1 MPPMKL
7 SVVTTLFHS
16 EHHVD
21 EFHARMVAV
30 VSAITDEFEIIYVND
45 GSPDNALMRVLALQ
59 LQDRRVVAVD
69 LSRNFGHHRALM
81 TGLQQAQGDHVFM
94 IDSDLEEAPE
104 LLTEYW
110 ATALDD
116 VDLDVVYGVQGQRK
130 GAWFERLSG
139 RLWYRLFALLSN
151 IDYPADGVTARL
163 MARRY
168 VDAVVSYPETQ
179 LELWGIFVLA
189 GFEQRAIQVAK
200 SSKGTSTY
208 SFTRKLRMMIDSV
221 TSFSS
226 IPLVASFILGLIM
239 TAVSFGFIIWLLVQ
253 RFVYD
258 EMIEG
263 WTSTLISIWFIGGL
277 ILFSLGIIGIYL
289 AKMFLEIK
297 NRPLTVIRK
306 IHRVTDG

>member
-1 MPPMKL
+1 
-7 SVVTTLFHS
+7 
-16 EHHVD
+16 VD
-21 EFHARMVAV
+21 EFHARMAATM
-30 VSAITDEFEIIYVND
+30 STITDDFEIIYVND
-45 GSPDNALMRVLALQ
+45 GSPDGALQRVLALQ
-59 LQDRRVVAVD
+59 AQDRRVVAID

-81 TGLQQAQGDHVFM
+81 TGLQHARGDHVFM

-104 LLTEYW
+104 LLGDYW
-110 ATALDD
+110 ATVSDE
-116 VDLDVVYGVQGQRK
+116 VDLDVVYGIQEQRK

-139 RLWYRLFALLSN
+139 RMWYRMFAWLSN

-163 MARRY
+163 MSRRY

-189 GFEQRAIQVAK
+189 GFEQRAIRVAK
-200 SSKGTSTY
+200 GSKGTSTY
-208 SFTRKLRMMIDSV
+208 SFGHKLRVMIDSI

-226 IPLVASFILGLIM
+226 IPLVASFVLGLAM

-258 EMIEG
+258 EIIEG

-297 NRPLTVIRK
+297 NRPLTVVRK
-306 IHRVTDG
+306 IHRIPDA

>member
-1 MPPMKL
+1 MKL

-16 EHHVD
+16 ERHVD
-21 EFHARMVAV
+21 EFHARTVAAM
-30 VSAITDEFEIIYVND
+30 SSITDDFEIIYVND
-45 GSPDNALMRVLALQ
+45 GSPDGALQRVLALQ
-59 LQDRRVVAVD
+59 MQDGRVVAID

-81 TGLQQAQGDHVFM
+81 TGLQHARGDHVFM

-104 LLTEYW
+104 LLNDYW
-110 ATALDD
+110 ATCSSD
-116 VDLDVVYGVQGQRK
+116 VDLDVVYGIQEQRK

-139 RLWYRLFALLSN
+139 RLWYGMFALLSN

-163 MARRY
+163 MSRRY

-189 GFEQRAIQVAK
+189 GFEQRAIRVAK

-208 SFTRKLRMMIDSV
+208 SFTRKLRMMVDSI

-226 IPLVASFILGLIM
+226 IPLVASFVLGLAM

-258 EMIEG
+258 EIIEG

-297 NRPLTVIRK
+297 NRPLTVVRK
-306 IHRVTDG
+306 VHRIPDA

>member
-1 MPPMKL
+1 MEL

-16 EHHVD
+16 ERHVD
-21 EFHARMVAV
+21 EFHSRTVAAVSVATNDFEV
-30 VSAITDEFEIIYVND
+30 VYVND
-45 GSPDNALMRVLALQ
+45 GSPDGALGRVLALQ
-59 LQDRRVVAVD
+59 QQDPRVVVVD

-81 TGLQQAQGDHVFM
+81 TGLQQARGDHVFM

-104 LLTEYW
+104 LFADYW
-110 ATALDD
+110 TARGNDD
-116 VDLDVVYGVQGQRK
+116 ALDVVYGVQEQRK
-130 GAWFERLSG
+130 GGWFERLSG
-139 RLWYRLFALLSN
+139 RVWYRLFALLSN

-163 MARRY
+163 MSRRY
-168 VDAVVSYPETQ
+168 VDAVTSYPETQ

-189 GFEQRAIQVAK
+189 GFEQRAIRVAK

-208 SFTRKLRMMIDSV
+208 SFGRKLRMMVDSI

-226 IPLVASFILGLIM
+226 IPLVGSFVLGLLI
-239 TAVSFGFIIWLLVQ
+239 AAISFGFIIYLLVQ
-253 RFVYD
+253 RYVYD
-258 EMIEG
+258 EIIEG

-306 IHRVTDG
+306 IHRTPDA

>member
-1 MPPMKL
+1 VKL

-16 EHHVD
+16 ERHVD
-21 EFHARMVAV
+21 EFHARTVVAM
-30 VSAITDEFEIIYVND
+30 SKITDDFEIIYVND
-45 GSPDNALMRVLALQ
+45 GSPDGALQRVLKLQ
-59 LQDRRVVAVD
+59 AQDRRVVAID

-81 TGLQQAQGDHVFM
+81 TGLQHARGDHVFM

-104 LLTEYW
+104 LLNDYW
-110 ATALDD
+110 VTCSNE
-116 VDLDVVYGVQGQRK
+116 VDLDVVYGIQEQRK
-130 GAWFERLSG
+130 GGWFERLSG
-139 RLWYRLFALLSN
+139 RLWYRMFALLSN

-163 MARRY
+163 MSRRY
-168 VDAVVSYPETQ
+168 VDAVISYPETQ

-189 GFEQRAIQVAK
+189 GFEQRAIRVAK
-200 SSKGTSTY
+200 RSKGSSTY
-208 SFTRKLRMMIDSV
+208 SFGRKLRMMIDSI

-226 IPLVASFILGLIM
+226 IPLVASFVLGLAM

-258 EMIEG
+258 EIIEG

-297 NRPLTVIRK
+297 NRPLTVVRK
-306 IHRVTDG
+306 IHRMPDA

>member
-1 MPPMKL
+1 M
-7 SVVTTLFHS
+7 SS
-16 EHHVD
+16 
-21 EFHARMVAV
+21 
-30 VSAITDEFEIIYVND
+30 ITDDFEIIYVND
-45 GSPDNALMRVLALQ
+45 GSPDGALQRVLALQ
-59 LQDRRVVAVD
+59 MQDGRVVAID

-81 TGLQQAQGDHVFM
+81 TGLQHARGDHVFM

-104 LLTEYW
+104 LLNDYW
-110 ATALDD
+110 ATCSSD
-116 VDLDVVYGVQGQRK
+116 VDLDVVYGIQEQRK

-139 RLWYRLFALLSN
+139 RLWYGMFALLSN

-163 MARRY
+163 MSRRY

-189 GFEQRAIQVAK
+189 GFEQRAIRVAK

-208 SFTRKLRMMIDSV
+208 SFTRKLRMMVDSI

-226 IPLVASFILGLIM
+226 IPLVASFVLGLAM

-258 EMIEG
+258 EIIEG

-297 NRPLTVIRK
+297 NRPLTVVRK
-306 IHRVTDG
+306 VHRIPDA

>member
-1 MPPMKL
+1 MEL

-16 EHHVD
+16 EMHVAS
-21 EFHARMVAV
+21 FHARVIAAA
-30 VSAITDEFEIIYVND
+30 SGITDDFEIIYVND
-45 GSPDNALMRVLALQ
+45 GSPDRALSVVLALQ
-59 LQDRRVVAVD
+59 TLEPRVVAVD

-81 TGLQQAQGDHVFM
+81 TGLQQARGRHVFM

-104 LLTEYW
+104 LLADYW
-110 ATALDD
+110 AT
-116 VDLDVVYGVQGQRK
+116 VSKNPEVDVVYGVQQHRK
-130 GAWFERLSG
+130 GGWFERISG
-139 RLWYRLFALLSN
+139 RLWYWMFSLLSN

-163 MARRY
+163 MSRRY

-189 GFEQRAIQVAK
+189 GFEQCSIPVK
-200 SSKGTSTY
+200 KESKGTSTY
-208 SFTRKLRMMIDSV
+208 SFGRKLRMMVDSI

-226 IPLVASFILGLIM
+226 VPLVASFVLGLIM
-239 TAVSFGFIIWLLVQ
+239 TGVSFGFIVWLLIQ
-253 RFVYD
+253 RFVFD
-258 EMIEG
+258 ELIEG

-297 NRPLTVIRK
+297 KRPLTVIRK
-306 IHRVTDG
+306 MHRIDNG

>member
-1 MPPMKL
+1 M
-7 SVVTTLFHS
+7 
-16 EHHVD
+16 D
-21 EFHARMVAV
+21 DFHARSVAAM
-30 VSAITDEFEIIYVND
+30 SAITDDFEIIYVND
-45 GSPDNALMRVLALQ
+45 GSPDGALQSVLALQ
-59 LQDRRVVAVD
+59 AEDRRVVAID

-81 TGLQQAQGDHVFM
+81 TGLQHARGDHVFM

-104 LLTEYW
+104 LLSDYW
-110 ATALDD
+110 AAVSGD
-116 VDLDVVYGVQGQRK
+116 VDLDVVYGIQEQRK

-139 RLWYRLFALLSN
+139 RLWYGMFALLSN

-163 MARRY
+163 MSRRY

-189 GFEQRAIQVAK
+189 GFEQRAIPVVK
-200 SSKGTSTY
+200 GSKGTSTY
-208 SFTRKLRMMIDSV
+208 SFGRKLRMMIDSI

-226 IPLVASFILGLIM
+226 VPLVASFVLGLAM

-258 EMIEG
+258 EIIEG

-306 IHRVTDG
+306 IHRIPDA

>member
-1 MPPMKL
+1 MQL

-16 EHHVD
+16 EHHVE
-21 EFHARMVAV
+21 EFHGRMVAAA
-30 VSAITDEFEIIYVND
+30 SAITDDFEIIYVND
-45 GSPDNALMRVLALQ
+45 GSPDQALQRVLALQ
-59 LQDRRVVAVD
+59 KHDSRVVAVD

-81 TGLQQAQGDHVFM
+81 TGFQQARGEHVFM

-104 LLTEYW
+104 LLSDYW
-110 ATALDD
+110 AVVRDAAEF
-116 VDLDVVYGVQGQRK
+116 DVVYGVQEQRK
-130 GAWFERLSG
+130 GGWFERVSG
-139 RLWYRLFALLSN
+139 RLWYRLFSLLSS

-163 MARRY
+163 MSRRY
-168 VDAVVSYPETQ
+168 VDAVIRYPETQ

-189 GFEQRAIQVAK
+189 GFEQRAIQVTK
-200 SSKGTSTY
+200 GSKGTSTY
-208 SFTRKLRMMIDSV
+208 SFSRKLRMMVDSI

-226 IPLVASFILGLIM
+226 IPLVASFILGLLM
-239 TAVSFGFIIWLLVQ
+239 TAVSFGFIVWLLVQ
-253 RFVYD
+253 RFIYD
-258 EMIEG
+258 EIIEG

-306 IHRVTDG
+306 VHRISDD